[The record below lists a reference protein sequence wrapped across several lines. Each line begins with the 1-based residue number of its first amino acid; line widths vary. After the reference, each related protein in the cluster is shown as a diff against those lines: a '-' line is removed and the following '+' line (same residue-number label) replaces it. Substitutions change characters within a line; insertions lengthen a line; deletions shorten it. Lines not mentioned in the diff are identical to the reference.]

1 MVHSK
6 EENEMAKTVPEETL
20 VWGIPDK
27 ELNTNVLNML
37 KDLKKKKKN
46 LKPKGNQKTDT
57 STKWEYQQKPDIVKW
72 NQKSI
77 LELQNTINELKN

>member
-37 KDLKKKKKN
+37 KDLKKKKK
-46 LKPKGNQKTDT
+46 PKT
-57 STKWEYQQKPDIVKW
+57 
-72 NQKSI
+72 
-77 LELQNTINELKN
+77 